1 MITTRLRSAGKGRSR
16 VGRHHRSWLDRFY
29 FLTVLLRIV
38 CIGLTLHFPG
48 TPPGARATDTR
59 NGGTAGD
66 AEKGAEGS
74 PAAARGTAEEA
85 AGAGDEGARRAAA
98 LCRPQ

>member
-1 MITTRLRSAGKGRSR
+1 MEKNPDAYDYNKAQVS
-16 VGRHHRSWLDRFY
+16 
-29 FLTVLLRIV
+29 
-38 CIGLTLHFPG
+38 LHFPG